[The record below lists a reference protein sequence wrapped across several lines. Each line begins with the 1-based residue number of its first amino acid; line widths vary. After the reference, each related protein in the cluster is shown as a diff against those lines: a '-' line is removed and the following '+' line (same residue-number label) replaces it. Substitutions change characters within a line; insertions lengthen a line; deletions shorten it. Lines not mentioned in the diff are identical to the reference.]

1 MIQADSAILIEA
13 STGRVVYEKNP
24 DEVRPPASM
33 TKMMTCILGIERL
46 APHKLLT
53 VSPFA
58 SATADSELTLQPAEQ
73 LEAEQLLHGMML
85 VSDNGA
91 AVVLAQE
98 MEGTVP
104 LFAKAMNEKARE
116 IGCEH
121 THFTNPNGLP
131 NDAHVSTARD
141 MAKIA
146 AYCMKNKKFREIV
159 SERRRTIYW
168 SSPKGR
174 WHEAENSN
182 HLLKTYE
189 GINGIKTGWTE
200 AAGGC
205 LAASAKRG
213 AVELIAIVMHSPDV
227 NVRFEDARKLLD
239 YGFANV
245 SMRRGINKDRVEK
258 NVWVRGGVKA
268 SLAVGLE
275 EDVDYPLLHGEQAS
289 HYTVEY
295 DLPMVVDAGIKEGE
309 KVGELVL
316 KYDGKPVAT
325 MPVVARESVKR
336 GFSILSFLLGLVTGF
351 L

>member
-33 TKMMTCILGIERL
+33 TKMMTGILGIERL

-73 LEAEQLLHGMML
+73 MEAEQLLHGMML

-131 NDAHVSTARD
+131 NDGHVSTARD

-146 AYCMKNKKFREIV
+146 AYCMKNRKFREIV

-182 HLLKTYE
+182 NLLKTYE

-239 YGFANV
+239 YGFENV

-258 NVWVRGGVKA
+258 NVWVRGGVKS

-275 EDVDYPLLHGEQAS
+275 EDVNYPLLHGEQAS

-295 DLPMVVDAGIKEGE
+295 NLPMVVDAGIKEGE

-325 MPVVARESVKR
+325 VPVVARESVKQ